1 METNKLLNFPL
12 KIHSSIQTN
21 RTRFVFDLVFKQLL
35 GIGYE
40 IVSDENSAHIVYSN
54 SVGSSSVNIPICSN
68 LLNSKGFEPINVS
81 FKNTGA
87 DTLLFP
93 SEKLTPNQWDF
104 DVFSAI
110 FYLVSRYEEYKGF
123 TPDAH
128 KRFPPEASIM
138 HKTQSFEFP
147 LVNLWVQKL
156 KHQLVLKFPDL
167 IVNEPSFKF
176 ISTIDVDSTFQ
187 YKEKGFFWSLSGFLK
202 DFFKGNFE
210 EVKNRLLTLCN
221 IKKDAFDVFEELEK
235 HHKGVDVIYFW
246 LLGDYAKFDKNI
258 SWKNA
263 RQQAVIKQ
271 LAKKHHIGIHPSY
284 QSNTEPDLLKQEIG
298 RLATVTGNSPTISRQ
313 HFLIHHYPKTYQNL
327 IQNGIKQDY
336 TLGYTSQYG
345 FRAGIASPFYF
356 YDLEKDEETTLLLY
370 PFCSMD
376 ITPLHYYKLT
386 PEQAIEKNRELIK
399 KVKDVN
405 GTFISLWHNES
416 LSGTLRWKGGWP
428 KVYYQLIKDVINIY
442 L

>member
-1 METNKLLNFPL
+1 MNDLL
-12 KIHSSIQTN
+12 KIFSSHESKRQT
-21 RTRFVFDLVFKQLL
+21 FVFNLVFKQLL

-68 LLNSKGFEPINVS
+68 LLNSKGFEPINIS

-93 SEKLTPNQWDF
+93 SEKLTSNQWDF

-128 KRFPPEASIM
+128 KRFPPEASIL

-147 LVNLWVQKL
+147 LVNIWVQKL
-156 KHQLVLKFPDL
+156 KHQLVSKFPDL

-187 YKEKGFFWSLSGFLK
+187 YKEKGFFWSISGLLK
-202 DFFKGNFE
+202 DFFKGDFE
-210 EVKNRLLTLCN
+210 EVKNRFLTLCN
-221 IKKDAFDVFEELEK
+221 LKNDAFDVFGELEK
-235 HHKGVDVIYFW
+235 HHKKIEVIYFW

-258 SWKNA
+258 NWISA
-263 RQQAVIKQ
+263 RQQAIIKH
-271 LAKKHHIGIHPSY
+271 LAKTHQIGIHPSY
-284 QSNTEPDLLKQEIG
+284 QSNTEPGLLEQEIK
-298 RLATVTGNSPTISRQ
+298 RLNTITGNKTTISRQ

-327 IQNGIKQDY
+327 IKNGITHDY

-356 YDLEKDEETTLLLY
+356 YDLEKEESTKLLLY

-376 ITPLHYYKLT
+376 ITPLHYYQLT
-386 PEQAIEKNRELIK
+386 PEQAIEKNRELLKRVIS
-399 KVKDVN
+399 VN

-416 LSGTLRWKGGWP
+416 LSGQLRWKSGWE
-428 KVYYQLIKDVINIY
+428 KVYYQLLQDAATI
-442 L
+442 